1 MKKVAIF
8 ASGTGSNFVNLVK
21 NEELKDFMS
30 VELMVCDKTKAK
42 VIERSEEL
50 GVKTLVFSAKDYAC
64 KKDYEDM
71 ILSNMNNIDYIL
83 LAGYMRIISPY
94 FLENFQGKIINIH
107 PSILPAY
114 KGKDSIKRAYENKEE
129 EIGVSVHF
137 VNEEVDGGQIL
148 AQDKF
153 TVDYDMDLDQVT
165 EQVHKIEHK
174 LYPQVLLKLFKEEQ

>member
-1 MKKVAIF
+1 M
-8 ASGTGSNFVNLVK
+8 
-21 NEELKDFMS
+21 
-30 VELMVCDKTKAK
+30 
-42 VIERSEEL
+42 
-50 GVKTLVFSAKDYAC
+50 
-64 KKDYEDM
+64 
-71 ILSNMNNIDYIL
+71 
-83 LAGYMRIISPY
+83 
-94 FLENFQGKIINIH
+94 LENFQGKIINIH